1 MATTI
6 YDHDLKVA
14 MITKSED
21 LPKENIIKGTVCFI
35 DLVPTLLDLI
45 DISTKGYYFD
55 GISMLPVIE
64 KNEARKE
71 VYSKD
76 LFETRNE
83 VDLQSI

>member
-1 MATTI
+1 MTTTV

-14 MITKSED
+14 MIIKSED
-21 LPKENIIKGTVCFI
+21 LPKENIIKGAVCFI

-45 DISTKGYYFD
+45 DIPTKGYYFD

-71 VYSKD
+71 VYSED